1 MDAQL
6 RKLADLEIDQSY
18 HVLGYRP
25 INTKFG
31 DTYIITCRFYSND
44 IQPEFDMF
52 ATKVITSY
60 ISNYLPKE
68 KFFFTVRR
76 NATKGYTY
84 TEIDGYKPTSSFIR
98 LN

>member
-31 DTYIITCRFYSND
+31 DTYIITCRFYSYD

-52 ATKVITSY
+52 ATKLIASY
-60 ISNYLPKE
+60 ISTYLPKE
-68 KFFFTVRR
+68 KFFFTVEGMQQRD
-76 NATKGYTY
+76 
-84 TEIDGYKPTSSFIR
+84 IPTLRSMAINLLAHLFD
-98 LN
+98 

>member
-31 DTYIITCRFYSND
+31 DTYIIKCRLAVDDF
-44 IQPEFDMF
+44 EMF
-52 ATKVITSY
+52 ATKLIASY
-60 ISNYLPKE
+60 ISTYLPKE

-84 TEIDGYKPTSSFIR
+84 TEIDGYKPASSFIR